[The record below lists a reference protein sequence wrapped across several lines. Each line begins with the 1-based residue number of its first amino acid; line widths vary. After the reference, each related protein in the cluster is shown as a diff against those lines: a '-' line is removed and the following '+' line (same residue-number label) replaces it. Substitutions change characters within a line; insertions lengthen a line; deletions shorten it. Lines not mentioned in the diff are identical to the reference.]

1 VGHAIAP
8 FGRKLQLTG
17 CLCQSRY
24 LHLQALQHYGYVVDG
39 QLHLFVVAD
48 IGLRDQVFDL
58 ARTNPRQ
65 DAQLAIIA
73 FELPGFSAFAQA
85 A

>member
-1 VGHAIAP
+1 M
-8 FGRKLQLTG
+8 
-17 CLCQSRY
+17 
-24 LHLQALQHYGYVVDG
+24 QHYGYVVDG